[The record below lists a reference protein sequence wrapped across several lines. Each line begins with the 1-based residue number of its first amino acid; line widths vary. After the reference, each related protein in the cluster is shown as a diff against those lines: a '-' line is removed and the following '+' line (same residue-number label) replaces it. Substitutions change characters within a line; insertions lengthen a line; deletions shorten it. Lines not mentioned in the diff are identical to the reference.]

1 MMRLTSLRTTDD
13 EVIVLNGHGWDSD
26 HRDCFLLR
34 RWALSLCGWRLGVV
48 ILDVLLDSLDAAL
61 LHLHLLLLLLLDNVL
76 LMMLL
81 MGSVV
86 DGIVVLSVWLVC
98 LVWVYNW

>member
-1 MMRLTSLRTTDD
+1 MR
-13 EVIVLNGHGWDSD
+13 
-26 HRDCFLLR
+26 
-34 RWALSLCGWRLGVV
+34 LCGWRLDVV
-48 ILDVLLDSLDAAL
+48 ILNVLLVSLRTPL
-61 LHLHLLLLLLLDNVL
+61 LHMHLLLDNVL